1 MTNPIE
7 DGPMAGTRAINALLR
22 SRPDRD
28 ALDGQWA
35 DWFERKANV
44 FDLIASRDPHL
55 AKESAALAAD
65 ARACARRLRAGEVA
79 R

>member
-7 DGPMAGTRAINALLR
+7 DDPMAGTRAINALLR

-28 ALDGQWA
+28 ALDALWA
-35 DWFERKANV
+35 DWFERKAEV
-44 FDLIASRDPHL
+44 FDLITSRDPHV

-65 ARACARRLRAGEVA
+65 ARAHARRLRAGEGS